1 MTKSQ
6 SSKLT
11 FEAFRKILAREL
23 EMDEERIVP
32 EASFFDDLCVDSIR
46 MVDMMLRLE
55 EMGIS
60 IPLEIAWQ
68 IETVG
73 DAYKYCT
80 EHIPPEPQGFR
91 PPREAAA

>member
-11 FEAFRKILAREL
+11 FEEFKKIIAREL
-23 EMDEERIVP
+23 EVDEERIVP
-32 EASFFDDLCVDSIR
+32 ETSFFSDLCVDSIR

-60 IPLEIAWQ
+60 IPLEVAWQ
-68 IETVG
+68 IETVE
-73 DAYKYCT
+73 DAYRYCA
-80 EHIPPEPQGFR
+80 EHVPSERQRFS

>member
-11 FEAFRKILAREL
+11 FEEFRVIIAREL
-23 EMDEERIVP
+23 EVDEERIVP
-32 EASFFDDLCVDSIR
+32 DASFFSNLCVDSIR

-60 IPLEIAWQ
+60 IPLEVAWQ
-68 IETVG
+68 IETVE
-73 DAYKYCT
+73 DAYRCCI
-80 EHIPPEPQGFR
+80 EHTPEPQRFR
-91 PPREAAA
+91 PPSEAAA

>member
-1 MTKSQ
+1 MIEPQ

-11 FEAFRKILAREL
+11 FEEFRKILAREL
-23 EMDEERIVP
+23 EVDEERIVP
-32 EASFFDDLCVDSIR
+32 EASFFSDLCVDSIR

-60 IPLEIAWQ
+60 IPLEVAWQ

-73 DAYKYCT
+73 DAYRYCT
-80 EHIPPEPQGFR
+80 EHVSSERQRFR
-91 PPREAAA
+91 PPSEAAA